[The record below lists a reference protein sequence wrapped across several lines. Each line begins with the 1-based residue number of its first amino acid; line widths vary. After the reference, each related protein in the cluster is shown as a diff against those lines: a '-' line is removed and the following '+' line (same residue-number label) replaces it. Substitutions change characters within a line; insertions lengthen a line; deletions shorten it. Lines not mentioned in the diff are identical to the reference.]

1 MLEKQFLDYLQYIKK
16 YSPHTIE
23 AYQNDLQQF
32 GAHLSQHFD
41 IQPFKDP
48 LSLKKVTS
56 VMCRSFFASLKA
68 EKSTLQRKKSSIKR
82 FFKYHLK
89 QQNITS
95 LPLPVLSFRGGDKK
109 IPPVALEAEI
119 NMLLDKMQ
127 GLTVFETVRDWCM
140 LETLYGCGLRR
151 SELIDMQLKDIDIKN
166 KLILIRGKGK
176 KQRLQPFNN
185 AVAKALEAYMQICQ
199 SEGYDIHKSFFLTAK
214 GEPLYP
220 KLVYRT
226 VKKYL
231 TSFSYLERRSPHIL
245 RHTFATHL
253 LNNGA
258 DLFAVKELLGHVHVK
273 STERYLRSSIH
284 RLKEVYKNSHP
295 RAE

>member
-1 MLEKQFLDYLQYIKK
+1 MLEKQFLDYLQYVKN
-16 YSPHTIE
+16 YSPHTIG

-41 IQPFKDP
+41 IQPFKDAS
-48 LSLKKVTS
+48 SLKKVS
-56 VMCRSFFASLKA
+56 PAMCRSFFASLKA
-68 EKSTLQRKKSSIKR
+68 QKSTLQRKKSSLKR
-82 FFKYHLK
+82 FFKYHITQK
-89 QQNITS
+89 NIAS
-95 LPLPVLSFRGGDKK
+95 SPLTFLSFKGGEKK

-119 NMLLDKMQ
+119 NALLDTMQ
-127 GLTVFETVRDWCM
+127 GMTVFETVRDWCI

-151 SELIDMQLKDIDIKN
+151 SELIGIQLKDIDIKN
-166 KLILIRGKGK
+166 RLILIRGKGK
-176 KQRLQPFNN
+176 KQRLQPFNA
-185 AVAKALEAYMQICQ
+185 AVARAMEAYMQVCQ
-199 SEGYDIHKSFFLTAK
+199 SEGCDIHKSFFLTAK

-220 KLVYRT
+220 KLVYRI

-231 TSFSYLERRSPHIL
+231 TPLSYLERRSPHIL

-258 DLFAVKELLGHVHVK
+258 DLLAVKELLGHAHIK
-273 STERYLRSSIH
+273 STEKYLRGSIH
-284 RLKEVYKNSHP
+284 KLKEIYKNAHP